1 MSQMT
6 DDVDRRRREQD
17 VRWGGHAHDDRHTPE
32 QWLTLLAKYLGR
44 AAAATPTLGGNPRLY
59 REALVDAAAV
69 AVAAG
74 ESLDRTH
81 AVRQAAGPRGGQ

>member
-32 QWLTLLAKYLGR
+32 QWLAILLKYLGR
-44 AAAATPTLGGNPRLY
+44 AAAAAPVSGGNPRLY

-74 ESLDRTH
+74 ESLDRTL
-81 AVRQAAGPRGGQ
+81 AVRPAPGLRGG